1 MGSRRKRTARD
12 GGDPKG
18 SAASARPGGG
28 SLRVLR
34 EYLEAFLI
42 AVIFAIFA
50 RTYVV
55 QAFKIPSGSMEQN
68 LLIGDHI
75 LVNKFIYGPA
85 ASALERSL
93 LPLRPIRR
101 GDVVVFKF
109 PEDPARDFIKR
120 CVGLPG
126 DRVEMRDKRLFINGD
141 LVEDDAYTY
150 HVDRRVFSTSRYYPS
165 DKRRRDN
172 FEPKLVPDASY
183 FCLGDNRDNS
193 NDSRF
198 WGPVPAANV
207 KGRAL
212 VVYWSFESAGDG
224 GAWPGLLGK
233 LEQLGR
239 VAASFFSKTRWD
251 RTFRLVR

>member
-1 MGSRRKRTARD
+1 MGTGAKPAKAD
-12 GGDPKG
+12 GDPKG
-18 SAASARPGGG
+18 AAVSSRAGG
-28 SLRVLR
+28 VLR

-85 ASALERSL
+85 ASGLERAL
-93 LPLRPIRR
+93 LPLRSIRR

-109 PEDPARDFIKR
+109 PEDPTRDFIKR

-126 DRVEMRDKRLFINGD
+126 DRVELRDKHLFVNGD
-141 LVEDDAYTY
+141 PVADDAYVY
-150 HVDRRVFSTSRYYPS
+150 HSDRRVFSTSPYYPS
-165 DKRRRDN
+165 DKRQRDN
-172 FEPKLVPDASY
+172 FGPYLVPAASY

-198 WGPVPAANV
+198 WGPVPAANL

-212 VVYWSFESAGDG
+212 IVYWSFESTGDE
-224 GAWPGLLGK
+224 GAWPGLVGK
-233 LEQLGR
+233 LRQLGR
-239 VAASFFSKTRWD
+239 VAANFFSKTRWD